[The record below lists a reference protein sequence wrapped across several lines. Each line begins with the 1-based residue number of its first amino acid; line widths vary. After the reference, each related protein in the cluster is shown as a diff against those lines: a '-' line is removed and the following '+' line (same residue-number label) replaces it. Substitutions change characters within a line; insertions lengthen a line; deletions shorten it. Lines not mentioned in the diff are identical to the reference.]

1 MTILTRRAQLKQLGL
16 ARSFLDRHYKMP
28 VTIEQLSHEAALSP
42 YHFIRLFRRVY
53 KQTPHQ
59 YLIQRRIEAA
69 KQLLHST
76 DLSITEIC
84 IEIGFESLG
93 SFSTLFRKATGLS
106 PTSYREK
113 LATRYE
119 VGRSEEHTSELQ
131 SLTNLVCRLLLE
143 KKTIL
148 ASAATTAQEIASP
161 TIQTLVTKP
170 LRLCQ
175 IVLGKRL
182 GYPAMLLL

>member
-1 MTILTRRAQLKQLGL
+1 MMNLKRRAQLKQLGL

-76 DLSITEIC
+76 ELSITEIC

-106 PTSYREK
+106 PPRTEK
-113 LATRYE
+113 NWRPDSGAVQFPYVFVFNMGSITRP
-119 VGRSEEHTSELQ
+119 
-131 SLTNLVCRLLLE
+131 
-143 KKTIL
+143 I
-148 ASAATTAQEIASP
+148 P
-161 TIQTLVTKP
+161 
-170 LRLCQ
+170 
-175 IVLGKRL
+175 
-182 GYPAMLLL
+182 